1 MVRGKWIPGCQWQ
14 ACDKSLDSKSSDR
27 KIVWVRSPP
36 PAFSLHAGLRGKIEC
51 YRDKS
56 RIASSRT
63 KTQRFTLYS
72 STNRQQR
79 SAQYARLSLI
89 PVDRPPASKRMALN
103 HRNLEA
109 NRPTLP
115 KTLRISARS

>member
-1 MVRGKWIPGCQWQ
+1 SVFAITKTSFGHLLAIYREHQCFRQLCVRD
-14 ACDKSLDSKSSDR
+14 ARRDSKSSDR

-63 KTQRFTLYS
+63 KTQRLTFYS
-72 STNRQQR
+72 STNRQQ
-79 SAQYARLSLI
+79 L
-89 PVDRPPASKRMALN
+89 VV
-103 HRNLEA
+103 RNTFVFL
-109 NRPTLP
+109 
-115 KTLRISARS
+115 